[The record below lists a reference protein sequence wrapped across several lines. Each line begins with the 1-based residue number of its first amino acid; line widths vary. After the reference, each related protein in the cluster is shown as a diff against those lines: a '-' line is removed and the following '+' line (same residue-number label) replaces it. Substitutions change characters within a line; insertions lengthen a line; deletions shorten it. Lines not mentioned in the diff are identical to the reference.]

1 MKSLFSVILILII
14 SCTYSFAQEAPKP
27 FGAVPSERQLK
38 WHETEQYGLIHF
50 TPTTYENKEWGYG
63 DANPA
68 IFNPVHFDADKIV
81 AALKDGGLKGLVL
94 VAKHHDGFAL
104 WPTKT
109 TSYNISQSPFRN
121 GKGDMVKEFEQAC
134 RKAGLKFGV
143 YCSPWDRNHPLYGT
157 YEYVQ
162 AYREQL
168 KELYTQY
175 GELFMSWH
183 DGANGGDGYYGG
195 ARTTRKIDR
204 NTYYA
209 WDTTWQLTRRLQPM
223 ANLFSDIGWDVRW
236 VGNESGFAGE
246 TSWSTFTPVPA
257 KGESKAFPGNLDQEQ
272 NPFGTRNGKS
282 WVPAECDV
290 PLRKGWFWHPE
301 QKNQVKT
308 PEQLFDLYLK
318 SVGRGAALDLGIA
331 PTTSGLLADE
341 DVESLKGF
349 GVLVKETFKNN
360 LLSTAKL
367 TASNDRGKSYAAAN
381 LVDENWNSYWATSDE
396 IHEANFTIEWKS
408 PQAIDFIRLRE
419 YIQLGQRIE
428 KVTVE
433 SFENGKWMEVGNA
446 SSVGACRIIAFDK
459 TLLAAKIRIR
469 IEAPVCLTLSEL
481 GCYTKVKP

>member
-14 SCTYSFAQEAPKP
+14 SCTYSFAQEAPKT

-68 IFNPVHFDADKIV
+68 IFNPVNFDADKIV

-157 YEYVQ
+157 YEYVL

>member
-1 MKSLFSVILILII
+1 
-14 SCTYSFAQEAPKP
+14 
-27 FGAVPSERQLK
+27 
-38 WHETEQYGLIHF
+38 
-50 TPTTYENKEWGYG
+50 
-63 DANPA
+63 
-68 IFNPVHFDADKIV
+68 
-81 AALKDGGLKGLVL
+81 
-94 VAKHHDGFAL
+94 
-104 WPTKT
+104 
-109 TSYNISQSPFRN
+109 
-121 GKGDMVKEFEQAC
+121 
-134 RKAGLKFGV
+134 
-143 YCSPWDRNHPLYGT
+143 
-157 YEYVQ
+157 
-162 AYREQL
+162 
-168 KELYTQY
+168 
-175 GELFMSWH
+175 MSWH

-209 WDTTWQLTRRLQPM
+209 WDTTWQLTRNLQPM

-349 GVLVKETFKNN
+349 GVLIKETFKHN
-360 LLSTAKL
+360 LLSKAKL
-367 TASNDRGKSYAAAN
+367 IASNERGKSYTAAN
-381 LVDENWNSYWATSDE
+381 LVDENWNSYWATADE
-396 IHEANFTIEWKS
+396 IQDANFMIEWKS

-419 YIQLGQRIE
+419 YIPLGQRIE

-433 SFENGKWMEVGNA
+433 SFENGEWMEVANA
-446 SSVGACRIIAFDK
+446 TSVGACRIIPLDK
-459 TLLAAKIRIR
+459 TLHATKIRIR

-481 GCYTKVKP
+481 GCYTKINP

>member
-1 MKSLFSVILILII
+1 MKFCLTIVLILPFF
-14 SCTYSFAQEAPKP
+14 SFCIHAQNAPKP

-63 DANPA
+63 DANPE
-68 IFNPVHFDADKIV
+68 IFNPVNFDADKIV

-157 YEYVQ
+157 YEYVES
-162 AYREQL
+162 YREQL

-272 NPFGTRNGKS
+272 NPYGTRNGNS

-301 QKNQVKT
+301 QKDQVKS
-308 PEQLFDLYLK
+308 PEQLFGLYLK

-331 PTTSGLLADE
+331 PTTYGLLANE
-341 DVESLKGF
+341 DVEALKGF

-367 TASNDRGKSYAAAN
+367 TASNERGKIYSIDN
-381 LVDENWNSYWATSDE
+381 LIDENWNSYWASADE
-396 IHEANFTIEWKS
+396 IQEANFTIEWKS
-408 PQAIDFIRLRE
+408 SQAIDFIRLRE
-419 YIQLGQRIE
+419 YIPLGQRIE

-433 SFENGKWMEVGNA
+433 SFQNGKWMEVANA
-446 SSVGACRIIAFDK
+446 TSVGACRIIALDN
-459 TLLAAKIRIR
+459 TLHASKIRIR

-481 GCYTKVKP
+481 GCYQKVKP